1 MIHEARN
8 PKQIQST
15 KDRNGDV
22 AMTATTHLTMH
33 SEHKYWESET
43 SLWRD
48 DLRVWQQELAKAQ
61 GEIKQLEK
69 ALEDHA
75 QALRLH
81 ASALRLDEETF
92 EGHERALVEYEKGGE
107 GEELLPMARQHSAE
121 AVRHTGYRAAH
132 EQLKRR
138 HHTVIAHWNLL
149 LKSVRE
155 PTETVPPPVKQAIVG
170 PS

>member
-1 MIHEARN
+1 MI
-8 PKQIQST
+8 
-15 KDRNGDV
+15 
-22 AMTATTHLTMH
+22 ATTPMTMH

-69 ALEDHA
+69 ALENHA
-75 QALRLH
+75 HALRTH
-81 ASALRLDEETF
+81 ASTLRLDEGVF
-92 EGHERALVEYEKGGE
+92 EGHEHALVEYEKGGE
-107 GEELLPMARQHSAE
+107 GEELLQMARQHSEE
-121 AVRHTGYRAAH
+121 AVCHTVHRAAH
-132 EQLKRR
+132 EQFKRR

-155 PTETVPPPVKQAIVG
+155 PMESVPPPVKQAIVG

>member
-1 MIHEARN
+1 MI
-8 PKQIQST
+8 
-15 KDRNGDV
+15 
-22 AMTATTHLTMH
+22 ATTPMTMH

-48 DLRVWQQELAKAQ
+48 DLRVWQQELATAQ

-75 QALRLH
+75 HALRTH
-81 ASALRLDEETF
+81 ASTLRLDEGVF
-92 EGHERALVEYEKGGE
+92 EGHEHALVEYEKGGE
-107 GEELLPMARQHSAE
+107 GEELLQMARQHSEE
-121 AVRHTGYRAAH
+121 AVCHTVHRAAH
-132 EQLKRR
+132 EQFKRR

-155 PTETVPPPVKQAIVG
+155 PTEAVSPSGNHAIIG